1 MTSDVTA
8 VLNTIKDLQ
17 IFDDELYFVGG
28 TALSYYLN
36 HRISEDI
43 DIVSIKVLEYKKII
57 PAMLSLGAKKIEDE
71 NIFALR
77 LAGLVPD
84 EYIIKF
90 VIDGV
95 KVEFFSANRPIQKEI
110 LQTLDFIRYENST
123 LKVLDIKSIA
133 KLKLV
138 AFFGREKSRDLFD
151 FGSMLEHKILSLD
164 EILYIAQE
172 SKNIKEKDDLVKFI
186 SIKQEPNNDETVYLS
201 EENRLNLS
209 FEDIKKQVCLRLNS
223 NYAI

>member
-43 DIVSIKVLEYKKII
+43 DIVSIKILEYKKII

-110 LQTLDFIRYENST
+110 LQTLDFIRYENSN

-151 FGSMLEHKILSLD
+151 FGSMLEHQILSLD

-172 SKNIKEKDDLVKFI
+172 SKNIKKKDDLVKFI
-186 SIKQEPNNDETVYLS
+186 SIKQEPNNDEAVYLS